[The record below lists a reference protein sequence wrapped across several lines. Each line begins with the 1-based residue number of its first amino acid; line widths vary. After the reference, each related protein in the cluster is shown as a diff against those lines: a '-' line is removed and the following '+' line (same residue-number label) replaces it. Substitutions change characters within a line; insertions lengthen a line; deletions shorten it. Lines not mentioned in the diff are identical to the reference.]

1 MSPLR
6 VEPASPGCC
15 LLSLLL
21 LPLRIFFFP
30 FVIRYDSPRQPRP
43 RYPRYRRYY

>member
-1 MSPLR
+1 MSPIR

-30 FVIRYDSPRQPRP
+30 FVIRYDSRPR